1 MPIADT
7 LDADKDGNTTELVPQ
22 RDATGLPVYTAD
34 FGSVS
39 NLLRAR
45 FPVFAPLDLRLN
57 WKPKGESSRWPFY
70 LEFINATNR
79 TNVGRYEAKLISVPG
94 ADRPTIEEKPGGAIP
109 FLPTFGVRFQF

>member
-1 MPIADT
+1 MGQLHASEKLEVTFTFCAASGFPRTESLGLRVVPIADT

-57 WKPKGESSRWPFY
+57 WKRRRELPVALLPGIHQRHESHQR
-70 LEFINATNR
+70 
-79 TNVGRYEAKLISVPG
+79 
-94 ADRPTIEEKPGGAIP
+94 PGGLKP
-109 FLPTFGVRFQF
+109 N